1 MTGVATDVLI
11 VEDEPDIRSL
21 IVHHLEREGYRCRT
35 AASGGEA
42 LARVRASVPDLLV
55 LDLMLPGMD
64 GLEVCRRL
72 RADPATAA
80 LPIIML
86 TAKADVVDR
95 VVGLEVG
102 ADDYLGKPFS
112 TKELVARARAVL
124 RRARPGE
131 TGTRPLR
138 VGLVSLDPSRHIVT
152 VSGRAVEPPPV
163 ACSRAST
170 CSIACGATRAPTR
183 SSRARWTCTS
193 AGCAPSSA
201 PRSGASRPSRASV
214 TGSRRTD
221 AWYSAATR

>member
-1 MTGVATDVLI
+1 MSAVAADVLI

-21 IVHHLEREGYRCRT
+21 IVHHLEREGYGCRT

-112 TKELVARARAVL
+112 TKELVARARGAAPRAAGRDRHAAAA
-124 RRARPGE
+124 RRAREPRSLPPHRHRERARGGADAE
-131 TGTRPLR
+131 GVRPAARAAGRRRSRAHARAPAQSR
-138 VGLVSLDPSRHIVT
+138 VGL
-152 VSGRAVEPPPV
+152 
-163 ACSRAST
+163 
-170 CSIACGATRAPTR
+170 
-183 SSRARWTCTS
+183 RAR
-193 AGCAPSSA
+193 
-201 PRSGASRPSRASV
+201 R
-214 TGSRRTD
+214 
-221 AWYSAATR
+221 